1 MISEKMKSNLQIAL
15 DPIDEYKR
23 EMMKMLPLYYPTLR
37 DNELEEVLDFAIAKR
52 FKDASCSLYNNYKE
66 QTMDTTLYKLTKYIE
81 SKKPIVTAF
90 GVLFM
95 RHGTMDNPLYEFIEE
110 LANVRVM
117 YKDKMFECMEKGDI
131 EGEKKY
137 NLLQLLAKV
146 DMNSFWIDQQGCE
159 SLCAYL

>member
-1 MISEKMKSNLQIAL
+1 MITREMKENLQVAV

-23 EMMKMLPLYYPTLR
+23 EMLRMLQLYYPTLK
-37 DNELEEVLDFAIAKR
+37 ESEIESALDYAIEKR
-52 FKDASCSLYNNYKE
+52 FKDAGCSLYNNYKE

-95 RHGTMDNPLYEFIEE
+95 RHGTVSNPLYDFIEE
-110 LANVRVM
+110 LANIRVM
-117 YKDKMFECMEKGDI
+117 YKDKMFECMEKGDY
-131 EGEKKY
+131 EGEKNY

-146 DMNSFWIDQQGCE
+146 DLNSSMGQQGCE
-159 SLCAYL
+159 SLWVYL